1 MLKVWGKMLPVS
13 TCFSIISKESYVTR
27 SIKIKLKLNMQF
39 HILGFVLDVQI
50 IGHWLNALWHNIYI
64 KVHLV
69 KAMGFSS
76 SHVLMWE
83 LDYKES
89 WEPKNW
95 CFWTVMLEK
104 TLGSPLNYREIQ
116 PIHPKGDWSWVFIG
130 RTDVEAEAPILGP
143 PDAKSWLIWK
153 ARDAGKDW
161 GQEEKGATEDEMAGW
176 HHRLNGHEFG

>member
-1 MLKVWGKMLPVS
+1 MRKDVAS
-13 TCFSIISKESYVTR
+13 TCFSIIYKESYVTR

-39 HILGFVLDVQI
+39 HILEFVLDVQI
-50 IGHWLNALWHNIYI
+50 IGHWLNALWHNICI

-95 CFWTVMLEK
+95 CFWTVILEK
-104 TLGSPLNYREIQ
+104 TLGSPLDYRKIQ
-116 PIHPKGDWSWVFIG
+116 PVHPKGDQSWVSTG
-130 RTDVEAEAPILGP
+130 RTDAEAETPALWP
-143 PDAKSWLIWK
+143 PHA
-153 ARDAGKDW
+153 
-161 GQEEKGATEDEMAGW
+161 
-176 HHRLNGHEFG
+176 